1 MESLLYSIAGLPVHP
16 LVVHFAIVILPIA
29 SLGLIALIYIP
40 SLRKRYAFIT
50 TVGIVLGFLA
60 AFIAKQ
66 SGEALSEKT
75 YLPEDHSNY
84 GSLLV
89 YAALALAL
97 LTVIWYR
104 TYKNASSSTR
114 LRKRGAALNHLI
126 ALISIGVIALTFLA
140 GHSGA
145 ESVWKGRLPEPTT
158 EVAVQKVAPA
168 SCDIDEV
175 ISAFNDQVKGS
186 KFVPTDWQPSEGTDL
201 FDIYENGGIACTY
214 GIQVA
219 EVGGTVMWAPVD
231 QEFWDKKKTQ
241 WLSQGQIEIDI
252 PDIDEVDAVVLKE
265 GSTSADEMHVWA
277 INLYIDGLWIQVGA
291 SFLQTI
297 EEAVPIIAA
306 SVNFK
311 N

>member
-16 LVVHFAIVILPIA
+16 LVVHFAVVILPVA
-29 SLGLIALIYIP
+29 ALGLIAIIYIP

-50 TVGIVLGFLA
+50 TVGIVAGFFA

-75 YLPEDHSNY
+75 YLPVDHSNY
-84 GSLLV
+84 GSLLT

-97 LTVIWYR
+97 LTLIWYR
-104 TYKNASSSTR
+104 YYKSASSSVR
-114 LRKRGAALNHLI
+114 QRKRITALNHLV
-126 ALISIGVIALTFLA
+126 ALLSVGVIGLTFLA

-145 ESVWKGRLPEPTT
+145 ASVWKGRLPEPTT
-158 EVAVQKVAPA
+158 EVTIQRAAPA
-168 SCDIDEV
+168 SCELEEV

-186 KFVPTDWQPSEGTDL
+186 KYVPTEWQPSEGTDL
-201 FDIYENGGIACTY
+201 FDIYDNGGIACTY

-219 EVGGTVMWAPVD
+219 EVGGTVMWAQVD
-231 QEFWDKKKTQ
+231 QEFWDKKKAQ
-241 WLSQGQIEIDI
+241 WLAQGQIEIDI
-252 PDIDEVDAVVLKE
+252 PEIDEVDAVVLKE

-277 INLYIDGLWIQVGA
+277 INLYIDGIWIQVGA